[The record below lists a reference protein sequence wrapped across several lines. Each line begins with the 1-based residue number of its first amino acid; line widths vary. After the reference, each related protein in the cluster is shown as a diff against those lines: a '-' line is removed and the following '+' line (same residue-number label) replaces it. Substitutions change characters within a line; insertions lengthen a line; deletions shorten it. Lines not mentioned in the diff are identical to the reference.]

1 MKIGHTCFF
10 TIALWLCPKIGSPDF
25 CSPSGCLAPVSQF
38 LFSETDSVAADGTG
52 HVPGNGNVKNQ
63 MTWFFFRQRKGVF
76 RVGCAVLPIKVS
88 GTNVI
93 PAIPDAL
100 TRHSDIIM
108 TRFLRKIRSS
118 DFLKTVF
125 CAPEDAEIHTD
136 HADFRKDTLRTK
148 GLVKAF
154 WWHFY
159 GFCDKTGNIPAG
171 ISRKWK
177 IRSSDFC
184 IIRHIFR
191 KIRSKYAGSRSE
203 TVVFAAIT
211 ATGDETSD
219 LSGNSSKN
227 QMTRFY
233 CQGNNSSL
241 HRIFS

>member
-1 MKIGHTCFF
+1 M
-10 TIALWLCPKIGSPDF
+10 PKNRI
-25 CSPSGCLAPVSQF
+25 
-38 LFSETDSVAADGTG
+38 
-52 HVPGNGNVKNQ
+52 
-63 MTWFFFRQRKGVF
+63 TWFLRPLRLSCSRFAIPFLRNGQCRGRRNGSCPRQRKCEKSDDLIFFRQCKGVF

-100 TRHSDIIM
+100 TQHSNIIM

-125 CAPEDAEIHTD
+125 RAPEDAEIHTD
-136 HADFRKDTLRTK
+136 HADFRENTLRTK

-211 ATGDETSD
+211 ATGDEKSD
-219 LSGNSSKN
+219 LSGNSHKN